1 MKIVLIVIK
10 RQTEKKVMVSLKPHV
25 DFVNPVE
32 NLFKMQVIGPLPLD
46 FDCGKSGMTSGH
58 LNI

>member
-1 MKIVLIVIK
+1 MYLTR